1 VTAHD
6 EYRKLDLKALKRT
19 MRRAVIVDGRNVFA
33 GPEVVKA
40 GFVYRG
46 IGKGQF

>member
-1 VTAHD
+1 
-6 EYRKLDLKALKRT
+6 
-19 MRRAVIVDGRNVFA
+19 MRRRVIVDGRNVFSGSA
-33 GPEVVKA
+33 VVEA